1 MKFTRLI
8 IAFLI
13 LALASAPAFAAI
25 CAVTCAADSA
35 LSAMPDSSA
44 SGHHHNVSAAA
55 MDHCHMSQSG
65 KSDTGKPSSGEHKGC
80 MMAGCHF
87 SITTPLL
94 SLQQF
99 KSVDVASTTLPSYDS
114 SLVFTYLP
122 PPIKPPA

>member
-1 MKFTRLI
+1 MN
-8 IAFLI
+8 
-13 LALASAPAFAAI
+13 
-25 CAVTCAADSA
+25 
-35 LSAMPDSSA
+35 AMPDSSTLV
-44 SGHHHNVSAAA
+44 HHHNVSATA

-65 KSDTGKPSSGEHKGC
+65 KSDSGKPSSGEHKGC

-99 KSVDVASTTLPSYDS
+99 KSVDFASTTLPGYDS
-114 SLVFTYLP
+114 SLVFAYLP